1 MSLTVV
7 HSRTSSKETEFFQ
20 ITNQTLK
27 TELKIQSQNK
37 ISKITNGNEIA
48 FIKVQKYLI
57 FMHLVSLRRSC
68 CSIKSAIDQLLTLM
82 LKLSNSHALKTIGK
96 PLPIATRLSTFLQ
109 DGDGTA
115 KKCQMKK
122 WVFVFVCLL
131 KWKTKTIFEM
141 SIKSS
146 ITYQKHSEIQKIVGT
161 LLFRPFQRFYGTFFK
176 SHFTALVA

>member
-1 MSLTVV
+1 MELLL
-7 HSRTSSKETEFFQ
+7 SKFRNTWFLC
-20 ITNQTLK
+20 IL
-27 TELKIQSQNK
+27 LACVAAAS
-37 ISKITNGNEIA
+37 
-48 FIKVQKYLI
+48 
-57 FMHLVSLRRSC
+57 

-122 WVFVFVCLL
+122 RIFVFVCLL
-131 KWKTKTIFEM
+131 KWKTKTIFEK

-161 LLFRPFQRFYGTFFK
+161 LNVNFPFIWYNWLICNWAAAIFIQKLAVGYNDPRW
-176 SHFTALVA
+176 

>member
-1 MSLTVV
+1 
-7 HSRTSSKETEFFQ
+7 
-20 ITNQTLK
+20 
-27 TELKIQSQNK
+27 
-37 ISKITNGNEIA
+37 
-48 FIKVQKYLI
+48 
-57 FMHLVSLRRSC
+57 MHLVSLRRCC

-122 WVFVFVCLL
+122 SVFVFVCLL

-161 LLFRPFQRFYGTFFK
+161 LSIISLECIKLEKP
-176 SHFTALVA
+176 LVIDKRTVKIHCNEACNEMQL